1 MFKKIIQSY
10 IAFALAMYVLVGVTP
25 TYATN
30 GERGDLFNTHTVGTD
45 IAPIV
50 VTIPGMAGQQVHLY
64 RVIANCRVGFATLTI
79 HDGTTK
85 VYDSIVTVQ
94 RPRREFNWDVPF
106 TTSLGNS
113 MTVTLNA
120 CSVVPAIGATGEM
133 SIEADRHL
141 PHGN

>member
-1 MFKKIIQSY
+1 MLKKLAALILMASIALLSY
-10 IAFALAMYVLVGVTP
+10 PAVAAE
-25 TYATN
+25 
-30 GERGDLFNTHTVGTD
+30 GEEGDLFNSYTVGTD
-45 IAPIV
+45 IAPVV
-50 VTIPGMAGQQVHLY
+50 VTIPGASGQQVFLY
-64 RVIANCRVGFATLTI
+64 RVIAKCRVGFATLVI

-106 TTSLGNS
+106 TTTLGNS
-113 MTVTLNA
+113 MTITLNA
-120 CSVVPAIGATGEM
+120 CGTVPAIGAIGEM